1 MATSVNQVAAT
12 SASTPDDERRVN
24 HVLYDEYV
32 RGFDEVP
39 VLNDAVSVP
48 PRPPRPPSFVRGER
62 RSWRTEER
70 PDSYSLRE
78 ARRAEIELLYREYV
92 APKPVVGR
100 KPKKRAAKKSSGRKS
115 KRVARTA

>member
-1 MATSVNQVAAT
+1 MATPLNKVAAK

-24 HVLYDEYV
+24 HSLYEEYV

-62 RSWRTEER
+62 RSLRSEER
-70 PDSYSLRE
+70 PDGYSLRE
-78 ARRAEIELLYREYV
+78 ASLAELELLYREYV
-92 APKPVVGR
+92 VPKPAGR
-100 KPKKRAAKKSSGRKS
+100 KPKKRAAKKSNGRKR
-115 KRVARTA
+115 KRAASAA

>member
-1 MATSVNQVAAT
+1 MATSVNKVAAT

-48 PRPPRPPSFVRGER
+48 PRPARPPSFVRGER

-78 ARRAEIELLYREYV
+78 ASRAELELLYREYV
-92 APKPVVGR
+92 APKPVGR
-100 KPKKRAAKKSSGRKS
+100 KPKKRAGKKSSGRKN
-115 KRVARTA
+115 RRTARPA

>member
-1 MATSVNQVAAT
+1 MS
-12 SASTPDDERRVN
+12 SSTADDERGIN
-24 HVLYDEYV
+24 HSLYDEYV

-62 RSWRTEER
+62 RSLRGEER

-78 ARRAEIELLYREYV
+78 ASLAEIELLYREYA
-92 APKPVVGR
+92 APKPVGR
-100 KPKKRAAKKSSGRKS
+100 KPRKRAAKKSNGRKS
-115 KRVARTA
+115 RRAASTA

>member
-1 MATSVNQVAAT
+1 MATPVNKIAAT
-12 SASTPDDERRVN
+12 SSSLDEERRVD
-24 HVLYDEYV
+24 HSHYDEYV

-39 VLNDAVSVP
+39 VLDDAVSVP

-70 PDSYSLRE
+70 PDSFSLRE
-78 ARRAEIELLYREYV
+78 ASRAEFELLYREYV
-92 APKPVVGR
+92 APTPGMR

-115 KRVARTA
+115 KRAARTA

>member
-1 MATSVNQVAAT
+1 MATSVMKKAAGT
-12 SASTPDDERRVN
+12 SASGLDDERSVN
-24 HVLYDEYV
+24 HSLYEEYV

-62 RSWRTEER
+62 RSLRGEER

-78 ARRAEIELLYREYV
+78 AGVAELERLYLEYV
-92 APKPVVGR
+92 APKPVRR
-100 KPKKRAAKKSSGRKS
+100 KSKKPGTKKSNGRKS
-115 KRVARTA
+115 KRAARVA